1 MRESIDAIARK
12 LANFYL
18 FAGVPSAELNM
29 IAAHVQTVDFQEAQ
43 FVTLEGEKPD
53 EIFLILEGRV
63 EIVKNV
69 SPDLPPTHRVAIL
82 EKGNSVGEMAL
93 LDYQPRSASVRTVA
107 PSTFYVLS
115 LARLKQLNEAH
126 PDIYRVIANNV
137 EKEICQR
144 LRYTTEVTVV
154 SLRENLEQSTI
165 RELMGHFLIN
175 VFVILCAYVLV
186 AESIASVVRD
196 INTNIIISASLLVG
210 ILFPATLIV
219 IKRGRQSWD
228 FFGLTATNWRPALG
242 EAMAWTFPIL
252 VLALAAKWLT
262 ILHPAYSHL
271 SLFSGRL
278 AQNPTHGPYLLQLC
292 IYVALVPVQEFLAR
306 GVLQGSLQ
314 EFLTG
319 RHVAWKAIL
328 ISNLL
333 FSTLHVHVSLSF
345 ALLTFVPGIFWG
357 WLYSQHRTLIGVIIS
372 HILIGAWIFYFV
384 GVHDILM

>member
-18 FAGVPSAELNM
+18 FAGVSSAELNV

-43 FVTLEGEKPD
+43 FVALEGGKPD

-69 SPDLPPTHRVAIL
+69 SPDLPPTQRVAIL

-93 LDYQPRSASVRTVA
+93 LDYQPRSASVRTLA

-115 LARLKQLNEAH
+115 LAGLEQLNEAH

-165 RELMGHFLIN
+165 RELMGHFLTN
-175 VFVILCAYVLV
+175 VFVILCAYILV

-262 ILHPAYSHL
+262 ILHPAYSHV
-271 SLFSGRL
+271 SLFSGRM
-278 AQNPTHGPYLLQLC
+278 AQNPTYGPYLLQLC

-319 RHVAWKAIL
+319 RNVAWKAIL

-333 FSTLHVHVSLSF
+333 FSTLHVHVSPSF
-345 ALLTFVPGIFWG
+345 ALGTFVPGIFWG
-357 WLYSQHRTLIGVIIS
+357 WLYSRHRTLIGVIVS

-384 GVHDILM
+384 GVNDILL